1 MRRPGPHVMVIN
13 LDGYPRGVGGR
24 WLHVKAIAQGAAAEI
39 IRREEKN
46 ADRKEDLS
54 LALSFVYSL

>member
-1 MRRPGPHVMVIN
+1 MVIN

-24 WLHVKAIAQGAAAEI
+24 WLHVKAIAQGAAAEV

>member
-1 MRRPGPHVMVIN
+1 MMVMS

-46 ADRKEDLS
+46 AEEKRIFLWLS
-54 LALSFVYSL
+54 LSFVYS